1 MNALYEIIILELFQ
15 PLKFIILLQD
25 YNFELF

>member
-15 PLKFIILLQD
+15 SLKFIILLQD
-25 YNFELF
+25 YNVELF